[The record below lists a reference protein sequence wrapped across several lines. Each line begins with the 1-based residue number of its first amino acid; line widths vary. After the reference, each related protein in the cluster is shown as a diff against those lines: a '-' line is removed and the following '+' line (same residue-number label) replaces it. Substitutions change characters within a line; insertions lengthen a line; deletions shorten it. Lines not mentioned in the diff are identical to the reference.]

1 MELDLRSKKLDK
13 KVSFIYY
20 FSSNLNTNI
29 CRTIVMS
36 SLLKRPPKTGKRE
49 DWLRFFIAF
58 GASGQMPRLVKTGR
72 LSIARN
78 SMSKVSRDA
87 VLKLLNSSLRLRE
100 IDSTKE
106 ESKKK

>member
-1 MELDLRSKKLDK
+1 
-13 KVSFIYY
+13 
-20 FSSNLNTNI
+20 
-29 CRTIVMS
+29 MS

-78 SMSKVSRDA
+78 SMSKVSRDV